1 MGVRLTGR
9 GWAEAQEVDMA
20 VLTVGDMRSLADLLR
35 EMAVVAEDETIEVAH
50 RLAVTDG
57 DRA

>member
-35 EMAVVAEDETIEVAH
+35 EMAVVAEDETIEAPH